1 MARPLRSNALYRDP
15 STVSAPRA
23 EVSLAWS
30 ELTLQ
35 LADGGGR
42 SIDLDGCACEVGDAS
57 FRRRFVRM
65 LTIERDGE
73 QLALI
78 TPPDHGAIAPRALR
92 LPSAPDEAC
101 VLDDEPWQV
110 VVDWV
115 RGGGRLSGL
124 SVAELARL
132 ATVATPQFALIIGE
146 VAAQVAFDMV
156 WEHAGPWRGGAA
168 LSDSLAPLQRAA
180 RVSARAAEALVAAL
194 AACAALRH
202 RARPW

>member
-15 STVSAPRA
+15 STASAHRA
-23 EVSLAWS
+23 GVELAWS

-35 LADGGGR
+35 LDDGGSR
-42 SIDLDGCACEVGDAS
+42 WIDLDGCACEVVDAA
-57 FRRRFVRM
+57 FQRRFVRM
-65 LTIERDGE
+65 LTLDRDGE
-73 QLALI
+73 HVALI
-78 TPPDHGAIAPRALR
+78 TPPDQGAIAPRVAR
-92 LPSAPDEAC
+92 LPSAPEDAC
-101 VLDDEPWQV
+101 VVDDESWQV

-180 RVSARAAEALVAAL
+180 RGSPRAAEALVAAL

-202 RARPW
+202 RLRP